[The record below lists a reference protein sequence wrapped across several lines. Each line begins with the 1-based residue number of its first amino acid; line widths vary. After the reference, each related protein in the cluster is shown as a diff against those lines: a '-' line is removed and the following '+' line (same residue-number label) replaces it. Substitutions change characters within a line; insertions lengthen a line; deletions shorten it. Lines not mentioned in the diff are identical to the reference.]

1 MDGQVSGMRKPVT
14 ILSVCD
20 TVPIPIISLNPTG
33 LSFVLEIILQ
43 KQRSRVNNGNNYY
56 KYRITIPV
64 QIVEQLRL
72 KKGERLDVSVIQNVI
87 VIRKNI

>member
-1 MDGQVSGMRKPVT
+1 M
-14 ILSVCD
+14 
-20 TVPIPIISLNPTG
+20 
-33 LSFVLEIILQ
+33 LEIILQ

>member
-1 MDGQVSGMRKPVT
+1 M
-14 ILSVCD
+14 
-20 TVPIPIISLNPTG
+20 G

-56 KYRITIPV
+56 KYRVTIPV

-72 KKGERLDVSVIQNVI
+72 KKGEKLDVSVTENVI
-87 VIRKNI
+87 IIRKVLY

>member
-1 MDGQVSGMRKPVT
+1 
-14 ILSVCD
+14 
-20 TVPIPIISLNPTG
+20 G

-72 KKGERLDVSVIQNVI
+72 KKGERLDVSIIKNVI